1 MILLFHF
8 LILLVCELFTQKKW
22 RNSGFYAFS
31 NFDLIAWTKYSNEV
45 LSYKMWAILH
55 FYPRIKSLILQI
67 GIFEYHLLLI
77 CIVNRVSDEKA
88 YLVLLSLLT
97 NLCFLMYDWKL
108 ILQLQSACST
118 FNCEPVNLNKNKIT
132 PVKQF
137 SGKPS

>member
-1 MILLFHF
+1 MV
-8 LILLVCELFTQKKW
+8 LIYFFISQFYWCVNCLVRKMDF
-22 RNSGFYAFS
+22 N
-31 NFDLIAWTKYSNEV
+31 NIDLIGWTKYSNEV
-45 LSYKMWAILH
+45 LSCKMWAILH

-77 CIVNRVSDEKA
+77 CIVNRVFRWEGLSGPFIPFNQP
-88 YLVLLSLLT
+88 LL
-97 NLCFLMYDWKL
+97 FKMYDWKL

-118 FNCEPVNLNKNKIT
+118 FKCGPVNLNKNKIT